1 MLSISHGSWLLKPE
15 KCLNNLMAD
24 FSKKTKYIKLVAT
37 DIDGVWTDSRMYV
50 TPEGVFMKA
59 FSTYDGMA
67 VSMLKKKGIIV
78 AILTSENTDIVLSR
92 AEKLKIEEVYV
103 DEHEKLK
110 RLIYLTK
117 KYEISMDEVAYI
129 GDDINDLQALQAVGF
144 SALSG
149 NSPIQDQFTPDYI
162 TKCHGGHGAFR
173 EFADIILS
181 AK

>member
-1 MLSISHGSWLLKPE
+1 MDTLIE
-15 KCLNNLMAD
+15 KAR
-24 FSKKTKYIKLVAT
+24 KIKMVGT
-37 DIDGVWTDSRMYV
+37 DIDGVWTDSKMYV
-50 TPEGVFMKA
+50 TPDGEWMKA

-67 VSMLKKKGIIV
+67 TSMLREKGIIM
-78 AILTSENTDIVLSR
+78 AILTGENSDIVLSR
-92 AEKLKIEEVYV
+92 AEKLKIKEVYV

-110 RLIYLTK
+110 RIIYLTK

-129 GDDINDLQALQAVGF
+129 GDDVNDLQALQAVGF

-149 NSPIQDQFTPDYI
+149 NSPIKDQFTPDYI